1 MLAGVASS
9 ISYVPH
15 APSATASRDGACHRP
30 PAMQLQG
37 GSLRTYPTFG
47 NNVEVGVGSDGRP
60 VDANIE
66 LWQGPNNTPFK
77 MRVRGEDGLRRP
89 VSAMMPQGRWGRE
102 GTVVT
107 RNNGPME
114 FPIHAD
120 IFEGPNANA
129 FNPMAAA
136 MSGPPTTIQGGALRT
151 YTFDSSVASIQA
163 QRTAPTSAPT

>member
-1 MLAGVASS
+1 
-9 ISYVPH
+9 
-15 APSATASRDGACHRP
+15 
-30 PAMQLQG
+30 MQLQG